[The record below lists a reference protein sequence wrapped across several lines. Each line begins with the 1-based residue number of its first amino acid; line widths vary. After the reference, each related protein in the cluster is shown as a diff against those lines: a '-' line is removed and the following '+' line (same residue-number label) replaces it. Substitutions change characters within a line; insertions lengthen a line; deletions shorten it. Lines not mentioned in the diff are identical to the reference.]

1 MLCRLFGLKTFGV
14 LSKPGRLSP
23 VTLSVNAL
31 LIALCTPP
39 VLAQDQNNDSPLS
52 LDASLAL
59 GTIDNLSQ
67 AEFSRDIVDDEFA
80 GLSLGA
86 SYQLPAFTRR
96 IEATGRVFLE
106 GRALSDVSGLG
117 HWGGGA
123 ELDIEAR
130 LTNAPLPPFL
140 RAQIRAEGQEY
151 EFKQRDSSIYTGRL
165 EIGANFGPRTVVTV
179 GGEYRDRQARSD
191 VFDLSEWSA
200 YLGLSIDL
208 GPAWQL
214 EARAAYVDGDVW
226 SAIQA
231 ELPDGSPVD
240 DIFDLIAAS
249 EVIQRDDAFNDAVDG
264 LWFAYRLPAESQ
276 EYSLVLSRRIAER
289 WLLAFEWQEILVR
302 GDRDNDY
309 DNRILQLSLGFQ
321 L

>member
-1 MLCRLFGLKTFGV
+1 MRLM
-14 LSKPGRLSP
+14 PAA
-23 VTLSVNAL
+23 AL
-31 LIALCTPP
+31 LIALMAPP
-39 VLAQDQNNDSPLS
+39 VLAEPQNTESPFS
-52 LDASLAL
+52 FDLAAAV

-80 GLSLGA
+80 DLVLGA
-86 SYQLPAFTRR
+86 NYLLPAFNRR
-96 IEATGRVFLE
+96 IEATGRLFLE

-117 HWGGGA
+117 HWGGGG
-123 ELDIEAR
+123 ELNIEAR
-130 LTNAPLPPFL
+130 LTNAALPPFL

-151 EFKQRDSSIYTGRL
+151 QFKQRDSSIYTGRL
-165 EIGANFGPRTVVTV
+165 ELGSNFGPRTVVTV

-200 YLGLSIDL
+200 YLGVSIDL

-231 ELPDGSPVD
+231 ELPSGSPVS

-276 EYSLVLSRRIAER
+276 EYSLVLSRRISDR
-289 WLLAFEWQEILVR
+289 WSVAFEWQEILVR

-309 DNRILQLSLGFQ
+309 DNRILQLSLGFE